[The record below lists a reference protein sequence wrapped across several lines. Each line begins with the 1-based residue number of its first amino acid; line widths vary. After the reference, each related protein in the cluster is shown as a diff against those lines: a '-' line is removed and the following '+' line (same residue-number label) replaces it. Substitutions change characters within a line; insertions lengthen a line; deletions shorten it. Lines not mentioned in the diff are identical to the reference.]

1 MSISQARRSKE
12 KKRDLFYKSLA
23 LFLFFITI
31 NAIWIL
37 FFYEDDTLKII
48 YGILTPLL
56 YCLYYY
62 RIKKTRKRLKTKIK
76 SHIYIPI
83 TYIFFG
89 VFWYLLAH
97 VFMYVSD
104 KIEGDKD
111 EVYKANIEAI
121 NEQNNDTDFQ
131 ITDSKNLFEKLN
143 IQTYFLFNPNLAYPC
158 KVAEEIEW
166 MFTKKSKNTT
176 VHHSKQQANMIITFV
191 ILFLIQIGAIYIS
204 ENIIYPKIRPRVVT
218 RRKRMHTFLKIE
230 DAFIDEKRVNESV
243 QLTPKSN
250 QSDFPKL

>member
-12 KKRDLFYKSLA
+12 KKRDLFYKSLS
-23 LFLFFITI
+23 LFLFLITI

-89 VFWYLLAH
+89 VSWYLL
-97 VFMYVSD
+97 VILFVYVSD

-121 NEQNNDTDFQ
+121 NEQKNDTEFQ

-158 KVAEEIEW
+158 KVAEEIEFI
-166 MFTKKSKNTT
+166 FTKKSKNST

-204 ENIIYPKIRPRVVT
+204 ENIIYQKIRPKVIT
-218 RRKRMHTFLKIE
+218 RRKRIHTFLKIE
-230 DAFIDEKRVNESV
+230 DVFINEKRVDEAIK
-243 QLTPKSN
+243 LTPKSN
-250 QSDFPKL
+250 QTDFPKL

>member
-12 KKRDLFYKSLA
+12 KKRDLFYKSLS
-23 LFLFFITI
+23 LFLFLITI

-89 VFWYLLAH
+89 VFWYLL
-97 VFMYVSD
+97 VILFIYVSD

-121 NEQNNDTDFQ
+121 NEQKNDTEFH

-143 IQTYFLFNPNLAYPC
+143 IQTYFLL
-158 KVAEEIEW
+158 
-166 MFTKKSKNTT
+166 
-176 VHHSKQQANMIITFV
+176 
-191 ILFLIQIGAIYIS
+191 L
-204 ENIIYPKIRPRVVT
+204 
-218 RRKRMHTFLKIE
+218 
-230 DAFIDEKRVNESV
+230 
-243 QLTPKSN
+243 
-250 QSDFPKL
+250 

>member
-12 KKRDLFYKSLA
+12 KKRDLFYKSLS
-23 LFLFFITI
+23 LFLFLITI

-89 VFWYLLAH
+89 VSWYLL
-97 VFMYVSD
+97 VILFIYVSD

-121 NEQNNDTDFQ
+121 NEQKNDTEFQ
-131 ITDSKNLFEKLN
+131 ITDSKNLFETLN

-158 KVAEEIEW
+158 KVAEEIEFI
-166 MFTKKSKNTT
+166 FTKKSKNST

-204 ENIIYPKIRPRVVT
+204 ENIIYQKIRPKVIT
-218 RRKRMHTFLKIE
+218 RRKRIHTFLKIE
-230 DAFIDEKRVNESV
+230 DVFINEKRVDEAV
-243 QLTPKSN
+243 KLTPKSN
-250 QSDFPKL
+250 QTDFPKL

>member
-12 KKRDLFYKSLA
+12 KKRDLFYKSLS
-23 LFLFFITI
+23 LFLFLITI

-89 VFWYLLAH
+89 VSWYLL
-97 VFMYVSD
+97 VILFVYVSD

-121 NEQNNDTDFQ
+121 NEQKNDTEFQ
-131 ITDSKNLFEKLN
+131 ITDSKNLFETLN

-158 KVAEEIEW
+158 KVAEEIEFI
-166 MFTKKSKNTT
+166 FTKKSKNST

-204 ENIIYPKIRPRVVT
+204 ENIIYQKIRPKVIT
-218 RRKRMHTFLKIE
+218 RRKRIHTFLKIE
-230 DAFIDEKRVNESV
+230 DVFINEKRVDEAV
-243 QLTPKSN
+243 KLTPKSN
-250 QSDFPKL
+250 QTDFPKL

>member
-12 KKRDLFYKSLA
+12 KKRDLFYKSLS
-23 LFLFFITI
+23 LFLFLITI

-89 VFWYLLAH
+89 VSWYLL
-97 VFMYVSD
+97 VILFIYVSD

-121 NEQNNDTDFQ
+121 NEQKNDTEFQ
-131 ITDSKNLFEKLN
+131 ITDSKNLFETLN

-158 KVAEEIEW
+158 KVAEEIEFI
-166 MFTKKSKNTT
+166 FTKKSKNST

-204 ENIIYPKIRPRVVT
+204 ENIIYQKIRPKAVP
-218 RRKRMHTFLKIE
+218 RRKRIHTFLKIE
-230 DAFIDEKRVNESV
+230 DVFINEKRVDEAV
-243 QLTPKSN
+243 KLTPKSN
-250 QSDFPKL
+250 QTDFPKL